1 MRKIV
6 IPDVEKAH
14 PVKDVPLKL
23 PVASEA
29 IAAQD
34 GSVGTWL
41 ERHLARFTT
50 VCTNCVIHLTRCV
63 VAVAAIAGT
72 ASGCALTSDAARFAT
87 LRFVRKTFFGEKLL
101 LVGSKG
107 EFLSAIFADD
117 GLVAVHLIPQIK
129 YCMVRK
135 YTTQVPLYC
144 FFLCMSI
151 KCSMEE
157 THESTSSNFP
167 LPR

>member
-1 MRKIV
+1 M
-6 IPDVEKAH
+6 
-14 PVKDVPLKL
+14 KL

-34 GSVGTWL
+34 RSVGTGL
-41 ERHLARFTT
+41 KGNLAGFAAFRA
-50 VCTNCVIHLTRCV
+50 NCVIHLARRV
-63 VAVAAIAGT
+63 VTVSAIAGT
-72 ASGCALTSDAARFAT
+72 ASGCALTSDAAGFAT

-101 LVGSKG
+101 LVGGKG

-135 YTTQVPLYC
+135 YTTQVQLYC
-144 FFLCMSI
+144 FFLFMSI

-157 THESTSSNFP
+157 THESTSSDISLTRQTERFSQ
-167 LPR
+167 R

>member
-1 MRKIV
+1 M
-6 IPDVEKAH
+6 
-14 PVKDVPLKL
+14 PLKL

-34 GSVGTWL
+34 RSVGTGL
-41 ERHLARFTT
+41 EGNLAGFAAFRA
-50 VCTNCVIHLTRCV
+50 NCVIHLARCV
-63 VAVAAIAGT
+63 VAVSAIAGT
-72 ASGCALTSDAARFAT
+72 ASGCALASDAAGFAT
-87 LRFVRKTFFGEKLL
+87 LRFIRETLFGEKLL

-117 GLVAVHLIPQIK
+117 GLVAVHQIPQIK

-144 FFLCMSI
+144 FFLGMSI

-157 THESTSSNFP
+157 THESTSSDIS
-167 LPR
+167 LPRQTERFSQR

>member
-34 GSVGTWL
+34 RSVGTGL
-41 ERHLARFTT
+41 EGNLAGFAAFRA
-50 VCTNCVIHLTRCV
+50 NCVIHLARCV
-63 VAVAAIAGT
+63 VAVSAIAGT
-72 ASGCALTSDAARFAT
+72 AIVFTSNTAGFAALR
-87 LRFVRKTFFGEKLL
+87 LVRKAFFGEKLL

-117 GLVAVHLIPQIK
+117 GLVAVHQIP
-129 YCMVRK
+129 
-135 YTTQVPLYC
+135 
-144 FFLCMSI
+144 
-151 KCSMEE
+151 
-157 THESTSSNFP
+157 
-167 LPR
+167 

>member
-1 MRKIV
+1 MYTMAEDCWCFR
-6 IPDVEKAH
+6 KAH

-50 VCTNCVIHLTRCV
+50 VCTNCVIHLARCV
-63 VAVAAIAGT
+63 VAVSAIAGT
-72 ASGCALTSDAARFAT
+72 ASGCALTSDTAGFAA
-87 LRFVRKTFFGEKLL
+87 LRLVRKAFFGEKLL

-117 GLVAVHLIPQIK
+117 GLVAVHQIPRKK
-129 YCMVRK
+129 YCMMRK
-135 YTTQVPLYC
+135 CITQVSLYRI
-144 FFLCMSI
+144 FLWMSI
-151 KCSMEE
+151 K
-157 THESTSSNFP
+157 
-167 LPR
+167 

>member
-1 MRKIV
+1 M
-6 IPDVEKAH
+6 AH

-34 GSVGTWL
+34 RSVGTGL
-41 ERHLARFTT
+41 EGNLAGFAAFRA
-50 VCTNCVIHLTRCV
+50 NCVIHLARCV
-63 VAVAAIAGT
+63 VAVSAIAGT
-72 ASGCALTSDAARFAT
+72 ASWCALTSNTAGFAT
-87 LRFVRKTFFGEKLL
+87 LRFVRKTFFGEKFLF
-101 LVGSKG
+101 VGSKG

-117 GLVAVHLIPQIK
+117 GLVAVHQIPQIK

-151 KCSMEE
+151 KCSMED
-157 THESTSSNFP
+157 THESTSSNFS
-167 LPR
+167 LS